1 MADLRANVSRIHS
14 VGNSLATFLR
24 NTFPRELEQE
34 GISCQFAVI
43 SSGDLVTPNQNDTR
57 LTFFLHR
64 VTTNEHLR
72 NASRVNGRA
81 HVRAPL
87 TLDLHYL
94 MTVWADN
101 AEHEQV
107 ILAWAMRQ
115 IHMHSS
121 LDVSSLRPEGQWDRG
136 DVINIVPGEMSNE
149 DMMRIWDAI
158 NPPYRLSVSYIARG
172 VRIDVDEI
180 ADERPVV
187 ATRFSYTDREAPP

>member
-1 MADLRANVSRIHS
+1 MADLMANVLRIHS

-24 NTFPRELEQE
+24 NTYPKELRDDFP
-34 GISCQFAVI
+34 CQFEVL
-43 SSGDLVTPNQNDTR
+43 SSGELVTPNQNDTR

-94 MTVWADN
+94 MTVWATS
-101 AEHEQV
+101 ALTEQV

-115 IHMHSS
+115 IHIHST
-121 LDVSSLRPEGQWDRG
+121 LDVSSLRPEGGWGAG

-149 DMMRIWDAI
+149 DMMRIWDAL
-158 NPPYRLSVSYIARG
+158 NPPYRLSVSYVARA

-180 ADERPVV
+180 ADARPVV
-187 ATRFSYTDREAPP
+187 ATRFIYEDREVAP